1 MKRLVYALVSAAII
15 ALLWWRIDVEAI
27 LAAMRRAD
35 AAWLAAG
42 LGMVVPLTLAT
53 AWRFGLIARE
63 PLGIG
68 TTTRLILSA
77 STLNLFLPSKMGDIA
92 KAWVL
97 TGRYGMDGRQ
107 ALAVVVL
114 EKALDMAAL
123 LAWGVLAL
131 LWIADGR
138 ALLLL
143 AALAVGGGLALLLV
157 LLSPL
162 PLAGA
167 LFAALARVLPGK
179 LGRAASGFAE
189 RWGETVA
196 WFWRSPR
203 RALGVIAVSLALWA
217 GHLAQF
223 WLFVRALG
231 AGVPFVDN
239 MAFATLS
246 ILVGLAPFTVAGI
259 GTRDAAI
266 VFFYAAWLS
275 PGAAAVLG
283 VLATTRYLMPALAGL
298 PFLRDYWPRRDAAR
312 G

>member
-1 MKRLVYALVSAAII
+1 MKRLLYALVSAAII
-15 ALLWWRIDVEAI
+15 ALLWWRIDVDAI
-27 LAAMRRAD
+27 AAAMRRAD
-35 AAWLAAG
+35 AGWLAAG

-53 AWRFGLIARE
+53 AWRFGLIAQA

-138 ALLLL
+138 ALLLF

-179 LGRAASGFAE
+179 LGRAAEGFAG
-189 RWGETVA
+189 RWGETVG
-196 WFWRSPR
+196 WFWRSP
-203 RALGVIAVSLALWA
+203 AHAGGVIAVSLALWA

-231 AGVPFVDN
+231 AAVPFVDN

-266 VFFYAAWLS
+266 VFFYAPWLS
-275 PGAAAVLG
+275 SGAAAVLG
-283 VLATTRYLMPALAGL
+283 VLATTRYLMPALAGV

>member
-1 MKRLVYALVSAAII
+1 VKRLLYALVSAAII
-15 ALLWWRIDVEAI
+15 ALLWWRIDVDAI

-63 PLGIG
+63 PLGLG

-138 ALLLL
+138 VLLLL

-162 PLAGA
+162 PASAA
-167 LFAALARVLPGK
+167 LFAAVARVLPGK
-179 LGRAASGFAE
+179 LGRAAAGFAE

-196 WFWRSPR
+196 WFWRSSAH
-203 RALGVIAVSLALWA
+203 ALGVIAVSLALWA

-231 AGVPFVDN
+231 AAVPFVDN

-266 VFFYAAWLS
+266 VFFYAPWLS
-275 PGAAAVLG
+275 PGEAAVLG